1 MFGAGKAVMRNLSE
15 NGDSAFISLRIII
28 VKSQFS
34 RYANIFKGSYGIMSK
49 MKIPAKKRL
58 FWYLKDGQEFDLSNP
73 SHVDMYVQQVLS
85 HGRVEDIR
93 EMLRVLSP
101 ESFLASFGR
110 VKKYLSKEVRKFWED
125 GLGSAGG
132 HPKGNPHLS

>member
-1 MFGAGKAVMRNLSE
+1 
-15 NGDSAFISLRIII
+15 
-28 VKSQFS
+28 
-34 RYANIFKGSYGIMSK
+34 MSK

-58 FWYLKDGQEFDLSNP
+58 FWYLKDEQELDLGNP
-73 SHVDMYVQQVLS
+73 CHVDMYVQQVLS
-85 HGRVEDIR
+85 QGRVEDIR

-101 ESFLASFGR
+101 ESYLASFGR
-110 VKKYLSKEVRKFWED
+110 IKKYLPKEVRKFWED

>member
-1 MFGAGKAVMRNLSE
+1 MN
-15 NGDSAFISLRIII
+15 
-28 VKSQFS
+28 
-34 RYANIFKGSYGIMSK
+34 K
-49 MKIPAKKRL
+49 MKILAKKRL

-73 SHVDMYVQQVLS
+73 CHVDMYVQQVLS
-85 HGRVEDIR
+85 QGRVEDIK
-93 EMLRVLSP
+93 EMLRVLSL

-132 HPKGNPHLS
+132 RPKRNPHLS

>member
-1 MFGAGKAVMRNLSE
+1 
-15 NGDSAFISLRIII
+15 
-28 VKSQFS
+28 
-34 RYANIFKGSYGIMSK
+34 MSK